1 MSKVEYEVDG
11 AVFATHDD
19 QLDGR
24 QLRDSG
30 GLSPASDY
38 VLVRIDEGFARSVGL
53 EETEKLPRDRKAVFR
68 SFENDHVNTF
78 TVNERG
84 WEWGADEIAET
95 EVRRIGHIP
104 EDYELFLD
112 SDQDAVIAHGA
123 GIQLAGHGVERIRSR
138 KKKPPLV
145 TILVNARPREVEPG
159 LISFER
165 LIALA
170 FAEPPTGP
178 QVSFTVSYRKGPADR
193 PEGSLIPGQSVTVV
207 QGMIFNVTATDKS

>member
-1 MSKVEYEVDG
+1 MR
-11 AVFATHDD
+11 AIT
-19 QLDGR
+19 LT
-24 QLRDSG
+24 L
-30 GLSPASDY
+30 
-38 VLVRIDEGFARSVGL
+38 
-53 EETEKLPRDRKAVFR
+53 
-68 SFENDHVNTF
+68 F

-95 EVRRIGHIP
+95 DVRRIGHIP
-104 EDYELFLD
+104 EDHELFLD

-123 GIQLAGHGVERIRSR
+123 AIPLAGHGVERIRSR
-138 KKKPPLV
+138 KKKPPLI

-159 LISFER
+159 LISFEH

-178 QVSFTVSYRKGPADR
+178 QVSFTMSYRKGPADR

-207 QGMIFNVTATDKS
+207 QGMTFNVTATDKS

>member
-1 MSKVEYEVDG
+1 MSKIEYEVDG

-24 QLRDSG
+24 QLRDSA

-38 VLVRIDEGFARSVGL
+38 VLFRIDEGFASSIGL
-53 EETEKLPRDRKAVFR
+53 EETVELPRDRKAIFR
-68 SFENDHVNTF
+68 SFENDHVNTL

-84 WEWGADEIAET
+84 WEWGADEIAE
-95 EVRRIGHIP
+95 VDIRRIGHIP
-104 EDYELFLD
+104 EDHELFLD
-112 SDQDAVIAHGA
+112 SDHDVIIAHGTA
-123 GIQLAGHGVERIRSR
+123 IQLTGHGVERVRSR

-165 LIALA
+165 LIAVA

-193 PEGSLIPGQSVTVV
+193 PEGSLLPGQSVTVV
-207 QGMIFNVTATDKS
+207 QGMTFNVTATDKS